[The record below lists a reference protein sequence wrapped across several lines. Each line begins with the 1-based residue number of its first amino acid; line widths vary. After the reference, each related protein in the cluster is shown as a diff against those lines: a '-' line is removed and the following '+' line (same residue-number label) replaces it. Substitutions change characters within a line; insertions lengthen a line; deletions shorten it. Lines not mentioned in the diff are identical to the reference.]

1 MFRDDNVAKALTLA
15 IGQEKVPLVLNL
27 MPEMELGRRM
37 KTEAGIVRMEQV
49 AELPLLPYRTFAPW

>member
-1 MFRDDNVAKALTLA
+1 MFRDDN
-15 IGQEKVPLVLNL
+15 GQEKVPLVLNL